1 MDEFKRVLKFMFYI
15 LDNLSNN
22 SEMTILQGECG
33 GDIILDVK
41 GCQIFMRNNCEF
53 LVKFDQTI
61 YRPEPCL
68 LLTIMKDIRYPI
80 EARKAASM
88 DIRKVVKCIEDY
100 CYMKYPSETNVALLQ
115 VSQKVRE
122 RLDTIDKS
130 IYTRE
135 DFST

>member
-1 MDEFKRVLKFMFYI
+1 MEQFKRVLKFMFYI

-22 SEMTILQGECG
+22 SEMLILQGECN
-33 GDIILDVK
+33 GDIVLDVK

-53 LVKFDQTI
+53 LVKFDQQI
-61 YRPEPCL
+61 DRPEPCL
-68 LLTIMKDIRYPI
+68 LLTIMKDTRYPI

-88 DIRKVVKCIEDY
+88 DIRKVVKCIEDF
-100 CYMKYPSETNVALLQ
+100 CYMNYPSKTNVALLQ

-122 RLDTIDKS
+122 RLDIIDKS
-130 IYTRE
+130 IYIRE

>member
-1 MDEFKRVLKFMFYI
+1 MEEFKRVLKFMFYI

-22 SEMTILQGECG
+22 SEMVILQGECN
-33 GDIILDVK
+33 GDIVLDVK

-53 LVKFDQTI
+53 LVKFDQQI

-68 LLTIMKDIRYPI
+68 LLTYMKDTRYPI

-88 DIRKVVKCIEDY
+88 DIRKVVKCIEDF
-100 CYMKYPSETNVALLQ
+100 CYMNYPSKTNVALLQ

-122 RLDTIDKS
+122 RLDIIDKS
-130 IYTRE
+130 IYIRE